1 MGTWIDDID
10 VIKAER
16 ELIIL
21 ELGEEYGGEM
31 GWGNG

>member
-1 MGTWIDDID
+1 MGKWIDEIETD

-21 ELGEEYGGEM
+21 ELGEEYGVEM
-31 GWGNG
+31 D